1 MLLLYSKKKK
11 KKMNNRK
18 RLVLLICIQKY
29 INKQVYD
36 EITLH
41 GVLTSGKLMKVVL
54 GLNQLFNFH

>member
-1 MLLLYSKKKK
+1 
-11 KKMNNRK
+11 MNNRK